1 MSLAALTSY
10 WALNLVQ
17 AGVVLLPGVAR
28 VRWLDALRSRWLL
41 IAGPAAAVI
50 ALTFLPRVAAVLAA
64 DLSLLAL
71 IVVPPL
77 AALGIAWAMR
87 WRDLRLVPLIPVLVA
102 VAWSAPD
109 SPVGKSAALLL
120 VALSC
125 VALAVV
131 VVAVVPRAVVKIGI
145 VAWAAADLSL
155 ALAHGLVEASRAIS
169 QAAPPVCATASAAA
183 SRHRRGLDG
192 VRGSLPR
199 RDARSDTR
207 RRVAEPGARCAG
219 RRCGGDVHGGVPSLD
234 ERHPG
239 NRSGCCCARTRGA
252 PPKRPR
258 PTAVACGC

>member
-17 AGVVLLPGVAR
+17 AGVVLLPVVAR

-71 IVVPPL
+71 VFVPPL

-120 VALSC
+120 VTLSC

-145 VAWAAADLSL
+145 VAWAAADLCL

-207 RRVAEPGARCAG
+207 R
-219 RRCGGDVHGGVPSLD
+219 
-234 ERHPG
+234 
-239 NRSGCCCARTRGA
+239 
-252 PPKRPR
+252 
-258 PTAVACGC
+258 